1 MASFG
6 LLNSVIWLVFTC
18 ILSVKF
24 GEIFVLQ
31 LYSIGPIPCCKCI
44 VCLSKQAQLLLFTI
58 TYCNK
63 YLILTGTLLFFD
75 NIKPGSLYRGLFDPN
90 LALTTLGKK
99 SGLGPRSASMLGPD
113 CLVVWGGYRSILSPM
128 MAHRLSTAALIKFKC
143 VWYSPDFR
151 ICLDFWN
158 PKVWAKLN
166 LTSIS
171 GPLFNHEY

>member
-6 LLNSVIWLVFTC
+6 LLNSVIWLVFSC

-31 LYSIGPIPCCKCI
+31 LYSIGPIPCCKGI

-75 NIKPGSLYRGLFDPN
+75 NIKPGSLYRGRFDPN
-90 LALTTLGKK
+90 RALTTIGEEIW
-99 SGLGPRSASMLGPD
+99 SGTSVSPDVGPR
-113 CLVVWGGYRSILSPM
+113 LSCSVRGIQIDLKPHDSSQTLHSRPNKVQM
-128 MAHRLSTAALIKFKC
+128 RLIFTWFQNL
-143 VWYSPDFR
+143 FR
-151 ICLDFWN
+151 FL
-158 PKVWAKLN
+158 K
-166 LTSIS
+166 S
-171 GPLFNHEY
+171 